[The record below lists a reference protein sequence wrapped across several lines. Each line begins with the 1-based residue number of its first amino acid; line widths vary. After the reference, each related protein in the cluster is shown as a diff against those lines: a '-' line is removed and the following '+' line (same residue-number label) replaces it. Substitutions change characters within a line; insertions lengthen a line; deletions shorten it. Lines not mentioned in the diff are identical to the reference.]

1 LQLRTR
7 LQPEPVPDDGA
18 RWVQVEVE
26 FDQDGQL
33 VARGESRYL
42 AKRGARSAPVPRAA
56 EAPPGEL
63 ITRWTLDAGAGRRYA
78 RLSGDWNPI
87 HLWPATA
94 RLFGFR
100 QPIIHGMH
108 SAASA
113 EAALDRL
120 SGRPTQSLQIEFKRP
135 VPLGSE
141 VELWADL
148 ASGDFALLVQG
159 GLVARGHRR

>member
-1 LQLRTR
+1 VLR
-7 LQPEPVPDDGA
+7 PEPARDDGA

-26 FDQDGQL
+26 FHQGGER
-33 VARGESRYL
+33 VARGDSRYL
-42 AKRGARSAPVPRAA
+42 ARRGARSAPVARAA
-56 EAPPGEL
+56 EAAPGEL
-63 ITRWTLDAGAGRRYA
+63 VSRWTLDAAAGRRYA

-108 SAASA
+108 SAARI

-120 SGRPTQSLQIEFKRP
+120 SGRPTQGLSVEFKRP
-135 VPLGSE
+135 IPLGSE
-141 VELWADL
+141 VELWADA
-148 ASGDFALLVQG
+148 ASGAFAVLAD
-159 GLVARGHRR
+159 GLPAARGLRA